1 MTKNQYHRNIQVFVM
16 LLFSCFETPKKEIK
30 TTYQTD
36 GDWITGYNLNRY
48 NNRPLYINN
57 TNGLVL
63 TGDRPLI
70 RFVKGDRLFGNLVI
84 LFKRNGETIR

>member
-1 MTKNQYHRNIQVFVM
+1 MNPTTFKNVFPYAVLVFVM

-63 TGDRPLI
+63 TNISEEIFLDSY
-70 RFVKGDRLFGNLVI
+70 RFIECQNSI
-84 LFKRNGETIR
+84 IHFK